1 MSGAPGGAVGP
12 EAFGPE
18 HPEDGAA
25 QAGLWSTVLV
35 RLLWGGLRRLA
46 WRFAWGGARVRPE
59 PLALQRLWDDPAAP
73 GYACAW
79 AAFQETS
86 GLIPADPSGGD
97 LHRLRLVDA
106 TIWGLGA
113 CERLLFAR
121 CGSAPSPNLSGVQ
134 ADLMRRLHPA
144 ASPRRA

>member
-1 MSGAPGGAVGP
+1 MLTNGESVICPGPAEAAAIRAAMPSAP
-12 EAFGPE
+12 
-18 HPEDGAA
+18 AA
-25 QAGLWSTVLV
+25 GRTVL
-35 RLLWGGLRRLA
+35 WGRLRRA
-46 WRFAWGGARVRPE
+46 SWGFAGRGARVRPE

-73 GYACAW
+73 GYAVAW

-144 ASPRRA
+144 AAPRRA

>member
-1 MSGAPGGAVGP
+1 MLTYGERVICPGPAEASGVRAAMPPAPATTVR
-12 EAFGPE
+12 A
-18 HPEDGAA
+18 
-25 QAGLWSTVLV
+25 LWD
-35 RLLWGGLRRLA
+35 RLQRAL
-46 WRFAWGGARVRPE
+46 WRFSSRGARVRAA
-59 PLALQRLWDDPAAP
+59 PLALHRLWDDPAAP
-73 GYACAW
+73 GYAVAW

-113 CERLLFAR
+113 SERLLFAR
-121 CGSAPSPNLSGVQ
+121 CGSPPSPNLSGVQ

-144 ASPRRA
+144 AAPRHA